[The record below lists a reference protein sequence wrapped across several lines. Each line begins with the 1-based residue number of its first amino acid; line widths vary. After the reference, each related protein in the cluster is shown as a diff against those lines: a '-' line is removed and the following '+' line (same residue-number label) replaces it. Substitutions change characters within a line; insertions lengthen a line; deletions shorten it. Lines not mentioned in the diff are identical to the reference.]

1 MSNSSGLLARRFGT
15 ACLCLLFSATSLAQ
29 SPAIAWSDTAAGTT
43 LTGTLDAL
51 RKAAAVQPEIGVELD
66 AARARL
72 AVVFVPGILGSELT
86 APNGQNIF
94 GRLENPG
101 SLISRLELPEELVDE
116 QAESG
121 VKAALLRSIGPMD
134 FYGDAFSAIE
144 NWGTANGVKVLA
156 CGYDWRRDIR
166 SGARDLDRCIS
177 GLEAKHSDLV
187 IVAHSMGGL
196 VSWTWASKH
205 ARGEYG
211 HGRRVLQ
218 LTMLGSP
225 LRGSCE
231 IVRMVQSGYIQ
242 PTRDDQLQVRSTLK
256 ALTSWTEKLAD
267 AFQNGVAAQFTQ
279 GIRPLLLSWPGAIEL
294 SPPPSDNGDIVSCV
308 GVPAGNDQPEGTPGT
323 SYYDVAFWALPAGK
337 QMLRKGSSSE
347 SYALPAS
354 LPKVLAKAREF
365 RSQFQPAPLGY
376 PTWLYYSRIWKVPD
390 QAGYRAPYISEY
402 DQWGSTWGDGRV
414 PYASAMNQP
423 SVGTFSRRMGV
434 ESVHGNLPGDPNFF
448 DDYFG
453 NHLPQALAAIWVS
466 DIAQAAAL
474 RPDWMAAIAK
484 FMSNGPDAAQIRAS
498 LEPQGAANKES
509 RLLQGALDSIANFNA
524 LLCQKRGDC
533 AASYSIAKAKVA
545 AAPAANRSAVAL
557 KQFGA
562 SARILDQGNPD
573 FAFAEGNRGL
583 ALAKQLDW
591 KAASMSLTRAEYGVR
606 ELEAVKEQLSRPE
619 ADFASTLRRNLGK
632 SLLESGQC
640 REAEPYL
647 RTAAVGWPYAKEA
660 LTRPCNDVE
669 SGLQY
674 CFDQGDF
681 CRRSPTAR

>member
-1 MSNSSGLLARRFGT
+1 M
-15 ACLCLLFSATSLAQ
+15 
-29 SPAIAWSDTAAGTT
+29 T
-43 LTGTLDAL
+43 LTESLNAL
-51 RKAAAVQPEIGVELD
+51 RRTASVRPEIGVELD
-66 AARARL
+66 AARNRL
-72 AVVFVPGILGSELT
+72 ALVFVPGILGSELT
-86 APNGQNIF
+86 APDGLNIF

-101 SLISRLELPEELVDE
+101 SLISRLELPEGLVDE

-121 VKAALLRSIGPMD
+121 VKASLLRSIGPMD

-144 NWGTANGVKVLA
+144 QWGANNGIKVLA

-177 GLEAKHSDLV
+177 NLEAKYSDLV

-196 VSWTWASKH
+196 VSWTWADRH

-211 HGRRVLQ
+211 RGRRVLQ
-218 LTMLGSP
+218 LTVLGSP

-242 PTRDDQLQVRSTLK
+242 PARDDQLQVRTTLK

-294 SPPPSDNGDIVSCV
+294 SPPPSNNGDIVSCV
-308 GVPAGNDQPEGTPGT
+308 GVPAGDDQPAGTPAT
-323 SYYDVAFWALPAGK
+323 SYYDVAFWSLPAGR
-337 QMLRKGSSSE
+337 QMLRKGGGPE
-347 SYALPAS
+347 SYTLPAS

-365 RSQFQPAPLGY
+365 RSQFQPAPLEY
-376 PTWLYYSRIWKVPD
+376 PTWLYFSRIWKVPD
-390 QAGYRAPYISEY
+390 QAGYRAPYISEF

-414 PYASAMNQP
+414 PYTSAMNQP
-423 SVGTFSRRMGV
+423 VAEIFTRRMGV

-453 NHLPQALAAIWVS
+453 NHLPQALAAVWLS
-466 DIAQAAAL
+466 DTALIATT

-484 FMSNGPDAAQIRAS
+484 FMPNGPDSNQVRVA
-498 LEPQGAANKES
+498 LEPQGKAGKES
-509 RLLQGALDSIANFNA
+509 QLLRSALTSISNFNA
-524 LLCQKRGDC
+524 LLCLKRGDC
-533 AASYSIAKAKVA
+533 TTTYSAAKAKVA
-545 AAPAANRSAVAL
+545 ATPAASRSAVAL
-557 KQFGA
+557 KQYGGV
-562 SARILDQGNPD
+562 ARTLGQENPD

-583 ALAKQLDW
+583 ALARQLDW
-591 KAASMSLTRAEYGVR
+591 KAASMSLARAETGVK
-606 ELEAVKEQLSRPE
+606 ELEAIKEQLSKPE
-619 ADFASTLRRNLGK
+619 VDFASTLRRNLGK
-632 SLLESGQC
+632 SLIESGQC

-647 RTAAVGWPYAKEA
+647 RAAANSWFYAKEA
-660 LTRPCNDVE
+660 LAKPCNDVE

-674 CFDQGDF
+674 CFDRGDF
-681 CRRSPTAR
+681 CRTTRR